1 MKDLIDPKPTVVEVD
16 PMDRHDPPKKDTT
29 AYQKNLEK
37 IMKEEEELEEK
48 KEAIEAA
55 KKDVPKNPVVEA
67 SEAAEEAHVEQ
78 VKSERIQKYE
88 DAQKLLEDLAAKQ
101 AEFKKRQKANEA
113 KISGSAELWTAN
125 MPEKYLDGYLQTEI
139 DDVKQQFAQI
149 LNQEG
154 DSDSDSDSSDSDD
167 E

>member
-1 MKDLIDPKPTVVEVD
+1 MKDVSAKQSVVAGQLDKVEAKMKDLIDPKPTVVEVD

-67 SEAAEEAHVEQ
+67 SEAAEEAHVE
-78 VKSERIQKYE
+78 
-88 DAQKLLEDLAAKQ
+88 
-101 AEFKKRQKANEA
+101 
-113 KISGSAELWTAN
+113 
-125 MPEKYLDGYLQTEI
+125 
-139 DDVKQQFAQI
+139 
-149 LNQEG
+149 
-154 DSDSDSDSSDSDD
+154 
-167 E
+167 